1 MTWIMLGGFGLV
13 FYFLLI
19 RPQKKQ
25 KKEREQLMNALTKGA
40 RVVTIGGIVGTVQRV
55 EDNEVLL
62 LIDKDKKV
70 HVKMLKSSIG
80 NVLESASG
88 EEQKKEEHK
97 KEEHKKEE
105 PDSGEE
111 KEKEEKEEESGW
123 R

>member
-1 MTWIMLGGFGLV
+1 
-13 FYFLLI
+13 
-19 RPQKKQ
+19 
-25 KKEREQLMNALTKGA
+25 MNALTKGA

-55 EDNEVLL
+55 EENEVLL

-88 EEQKKEEHK
+88 EEQKKEE
-97 KEEHKKEE
+97 

-111 KEKEEKEEESGW
+111 KKEKEKEKDEESG
-123 R
+123 